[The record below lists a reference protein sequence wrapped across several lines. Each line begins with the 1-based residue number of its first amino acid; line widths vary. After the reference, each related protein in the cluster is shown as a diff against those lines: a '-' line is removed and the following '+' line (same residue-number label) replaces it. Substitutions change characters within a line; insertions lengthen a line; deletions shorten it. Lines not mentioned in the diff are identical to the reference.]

1 MSRSAQP
8 GPPAAPYAL
17 RLAALALLAAA
28 LPAAAQTPAAQ
39 TPADATRWVAP
50 RTDGAALRV
59 VAEDATSVTI
69 EITASWPTPFADALA
84 VALEQGSA
92 LTPELLAALVTGGRA
107 EMSHEVALG
116 ARVPPAVEVLAE
128 ETDWEPVPAA
138 LAGRLGALDRPAA
151 RVVNVAEMRR
161 ALVGSLALALVRVD
175 GERIGRVRRL
185 VARVPRPALR
195 AAFARGGTDNPHVAV
210 TRSVLAD
217 GTWFRIAVPREG
229 VYRLTAAYLRDSLG
243 VAAPDLGRVQV
254 YGNGGRTLPAVNTAP
269 RPADLTEVPTLQTG
283 DGVLFFAE
291 GPSWWDFVPPVP
303 AVPPGPF
310 NPAGTPEVPGY
321 WTHDLSPFSAAAHYF
336 VRTDAPAPRRLDAPG
351 FPSYPDAQPLPTVT
365 QRVFHERDLFNQER
379 DGSGSGLDWMG
390 EQVSVL
396 AAGYTTLDDAP
407 TAGITGTV
415 AYRARVAARTDRFL
429 SVTMNAGSEVLASVS
444 PNPVDLTFRN
454 IGALLSDRSIAVT
467 RPAAANIGVTF
478 RSSTTGNDNAK
489 AWLDWAEAV
498 YERAPIAAGG
508 AVRFVT
514 PGAQRAR
521 FEVALQGFAAAPEV
535 WDVTEPGRIAR
546 LGVQARG
553 GAFAVQVDASAG
565 PREIVAFDAASAYV
579 TVPPGRGT
587 AVANQNLHGL
597 AGSPAYVVVAAPE
610 FLEQATRLADYRR
623 TADGLESVV
632 VTTDQIDNEFAAGS
646 TDMRAVRDYLKFLY
660 DRAPDAARLPQYLLL
675 FGDGHYNFRRIRQSG
690 QGEVVENFVPVY
702 ETENMFDRTESYTSD
717 DYFGL
722 LADGDGRWVSSAE
735 RVQVGIGRLPVRTPE
750 EARDVVDKIQLYETP
765 AALGAW
771 RSTVT
776 FIGDDQYP
784 NEWDH
789 DLHVLNADGTSR
801 VAETTDPTL
810 TVQKIY
816 APSYPL
822 VNSVEGNRRPAATA
836 AVVRSLNEGTLIW
849 NYSGHGSPENL
860 GDERYFTQDVLNA
873 LTNTTRPSIFVT
885 ATCSFGKFD
894 QDVGQS
900 MAEETLL
907 RPDGGGIAMF
917 TTVRVVYT
925 SDQPSGDNN
934 FGLNVALTEQMLL
947 REPGGLPRR
956 LGDAL
961 FRTKNTASGSS
972 LNNRKFNLLGDPA
985 MRIGLPR
992 GGVQIDAPPVLRAY
1006 DEATVSGR
1014 VLRPDGTPD
1023 AGFSGVVDVEV
1034 FDAYRRV
1041 VMPQTPFPFTLG
1053 VYLPGRAYDQQTDR
1067 IYAGRATVTGGQFS
1081 ATFRVPQDVSYS
1093 GQPAKVFAYGLA
1105 GAGGADAVGQS
1116 RRPVVSA
1123 QPGTRPDDAT
1133 GPEVRLFLGDTTFVA
1148 GGLTGASPV
1157 FIARLSDASGI
1168 NTVGAGVGHEIL
1180 LTIDG
1185 DDATAVDVGRYF
1197 AGDLDT
1203 YRSGTVRFPLQ
1214 RLAPGLHTARLTA
1227 WDAVNNSNT
1236 AEVSFRVSESEGLT
1250 VSNLFPY
1257 PNPTSGPTRFTFE
1270 HNQPAGTQA
1279 RVQLRIYTI
1288 AGRPVRTISGDE
1300 ALPGGVLPA
1309 GLVQIPWDGRDDDL
1323 DRLATGVYLFRL
1335 RIEADGTAGSEV
1347 VERVERLAIIR

>member
-8 GPPAAPYAL
+8 GPPVAPSAL
-17 RLAALALLAAA
+17 QWLVALALLAATGFA
-28 LPAAAQTPAAQ
+28 AAGPAAAQTP
-39 TPADATRWVAP
+39 DAPTWAAP
-50 RTDGAALRV
+50 RTDGASLRV
-59 VAEDATSVTI
+59 VAEDATSVTV
-69 EITASWPTPFADALA
+69 EVTASWPTPFADALA
-84 VALEQGSA
+84 GALEQGTA
-92 LTPELLAALVTGGRA
+92 LTPELLASLVTGGRA
-107 EMSHEVALG
+107 EMSYELALG

-128 ETDWEPVPAA
+128 EIDWEPVPAS
-138 LAGRLGALDRPAA
+138 LAGRLAPIARPAA
-151 RVVNVAEMRR
+151 RVVNVSEMRR
-161 ALVGSLALALVRVD
+161 ALVGSLSLALVRAD
-175 GERIGRVRRL
+175 GDRIGRVRRL

-217 GTWFRIAVPREG
+217 GQWYRIAVPREG

-243 VAAPDLGRVQV
+243 VAAPDLARVQV

-269 RPADLTEVPTLQTG
+269 RLADLTEVPTLQTG
-283 DGVLFFAE
+283 DAVLFFAE
-291 GPSWWDFVPPVP
+291 GPSWWDFVP
-303 AVPPGPF
+303 A
-310 NPAGTPEVPGY
+310 AGATPGY
-321 WTHDLSPFSAAAHYF
+321 WSHDLSPFSTAAHYF
-336 VRTDAPAPRRLDAPG
+336 IRVDTPAPRRLDAPG
-351 FPSYPDAQPLPTVT
+351 FPSYPDAQVLPTVT

-390 EQVSVL
+390 EQISVL
-396 AAGYTTLDDAP
+396 SAGYTTLDDAP

-429 SVTMNAGSEVLASVS
+429 TITMASGGETLASVS

-454 IGALLSDRSIAVT
+454 IGALLTDRQIAVT
-467 RPAAANIGVTF
+467 RAASANLGVTF
-478 RSSTTGNDNAK
+478 RSSATGNDNAK
-489 AWLDWAEAV
+489 AWLDWVEAV
-498 YERAPIAAGG
+498 YERAPVAVGG
-508 AVRFVT
+508 VVRFAT
-514 PGAQRAR
+514 PGGQRAR
-521 FEVALQGFAAAPEV
+521 FEVALQGFTAQPEV
-535 WDVTEPGRIAR
+535 WDVSEPGRIMR
-546 LGVQARG
+546 LAVQNRG
-553 GAFAVQVDASAG
+553 GAFAVQIDATAG
-565 PREIVAFDAASAYV
+565 DREIVAFDPGSGYV
-579 TVPPGRGT
+579 TLPPGRGT
-587 AVANQNLHGL
+587 PVANQNLHGL
-597 AGSPAYVVVAAPE
+597 AGNPAYVVVTAPE
-610 FLEQATRLADYRR
+610 FLADATRLADYRR
-623 TADGLESVV
+623 TTDGLESVV
-632 VTTDQIDNEFAAGS
+632 VTTDQIDNEFASGS

-660 DRAPDAARLPQYLLL
+660 DRAPDAARLPQFLLL
-675 FGDGHYNFRRIRQSG
+675 FGDGHFNFRRIGRDA
-690 QGEVVENFVPVY
+690 VENFVPVY

-735 RVQVGIGRLPVRTPE
+735 RVQLGIGRLPIRSPE
-750 EARDVVDKIQLYETP
+750 EARDIVDKIMRYETP
-765 AALGAW
+765 ASLGAW

-776 FIGDDQYP
+776 FVGDDQYP

-801 VAETTDPTL
+801 VAEATDPTL

-822 VNSVEGNRRPAATA
+822 ANSVEGNRRPAATA
-836 AVVRSLNEGTLIW
+836 AVIRSLNEGTLIW

-900 MAEETLL
+900 MAEEVLL

-992 GGVQIDAPPVLRAY
+992 GGVDIDAPPVLQAY

-1023 AGFSGVVDVEV
+1023 VGFSGVVDVEV

-1041 VMPQTPFPFTLG
+1041 VMPQTPFPYTLG
-1053 VYLPGRAYDQQTDR
+1053 VYLPGRAYTQQTDR

-1093 GQPAKVFAYGLA
+1093 GLPAKVFVYGLA
-1105 GAGGADAVGQS
+1105 GASDAAGQS

-1123 QPGTRPDDAT
+1123 TAGTRPDDAT
-1133 GPEVRLFLGDTTFVA
+1133 GPEVRLFLGDTTFVS
-1148 GGLTGASPV
+1148 GGLTSPSPV
-1157 FIARLSDASGI
+1157 LIARLSDVSGI

-1185 DDATAVDVGRYF
+1185 DEAGAVDVGRYF
-1197 AGDLDT
+1197 SGDLDT

-1236 AEVSFRVSESEGLT
+1236 AEVSFRVSDAEGLT
-1250 VSNLFPY
+1250 VSNLYPY

-1270 HNQPAGTQA
+1270 HNQPAGTPA

-1288 AGRPVRTISGDE
+1288 NGRPIRTISGDE

-1323 DRLATGVYLFRL
+1323 DRLATGIYLFRL
-1335 RIEADGTAGSEV
+1335 RIEADGATGTDV
-1347 VERVERLAIIR
+1347 IERVERLAIIR